1 MEPRYDERCS
11 KTTARSL
18 LNIMQD
24 IRKDFPNLDEK
35 NRGKPLV
42 YLDSAATSLTPQQ
55 VINSESEYYEKFGGS
70 IHRSVYELGEKAT
83 NAFENSRN
91 NIAKFI
97 GASKKTIIFTK
108 SATESINLVAESWGF
123 YNLKKGDVI
132 LLTDMEHHS
141 NIIPWQIICKKTGAK
156 IKYLKSTE
164 HGTINLEDLKNSL
177 DKAVKIVS
185 ITHASNVFGTINPI
199 KEIVDIVKKNGS
211 KIMIDGCQ
219 SIPHMNI
226 DVKDLD
232 CDFYAFSGHKM
243 FGPTGVGVLYGK
255 EEILEEMHPYQT
267 GGGIIE
273 TVTMTDSTWTTIPHR
288 FEPGSPMAA
297 QAIALSTAINY
308 LENCLN
314 NHDNSLNEY
323 SLEKMKSIN
332 GISIYGQSTERT
344 PIISFNIEGI
354 HSLDLAHFLDY
365 EGITI
370 RSGHHCCQ
378 PLMTALD
385 ISACARASFYFYN
398 NCDEVDFLVEKINKA
413 ISILK

>member
-1 MEPRYDERCS
+1 M
-11 KTTARSL
+11 
-18 LNIMQD
+18 ID
-24 IRKDFPNLDEK
+24 IRKDFPNLEEK
-35 NRGKPLV
+35 NRGKTLV
-42 YLDSAATSLTPQQ
+42 YLDSAATSLTPKQ

-83 NAFENSRN
+83 NAFENSRKR
-91 NIAKFI
+91 IADFI
-97 GASKKTIIFTK
+97 GASKNSIVFTK
-108 SATESINLVAESWGF
+108 SATESINLVAESWG
-123 YNLKKGDVI
+123 YDNLKSGDVV

-141 NIIPWQIICKKTGAK
+141 NIIPWQIICKKTGAE

-164 HGTINLEDLKNSL
+164 HGTINLDDLRSAL
-177 DKAVKIVS
+177 DNNVKIVS

-199 KEIVDIVKKNGS
+199 KEIIDIVKKNGS

-219 SIPHMNI
+219 SIPHMRV
-226 DVKDLD
+226 DVVDLDVIDLD

-243 FGPTGVGVLYGK
+243 FGPTGVGVLYSK
-255 EEILEEMHPYQT
+255 EEILEKMRPYQT

-273 TVTMTDSTWTTIPHR
+273 TVTMTDSTWTSIPHR

-297 QAIALSTAINY
+297 QAIALAEAVNY
-308 LENCLN
+308 LESCLEK
-314 NHDNSLNEY
+314 HDNSLNEY

-332 GISIYGQSTERT
+332 GISIYGNAPERT

-378 PLMTALD
+378 PLMQALD
-385 ISACARASFYFYN
+385 ITACARVSFYFYN
-398 NCDEVDFLVEKINKA
+398 SVEEVDFLVDKINKA
-413 ISILK
+413 VQVIK

>member
-1 MEPRYDERCS
+1 
-11 KTTARSL
+11 
-18 LNIMQD
+18 MQD
-24 IRKDFPNLDEK
+24 IRKDFPNLNEM

-42 YLDSAATSLTPQQ
+42 YLDSAATSLTPEQ

-83 NAFENSRN
+83 NAFENSRK

-97 GASKKTIIFTK
+97 GASKNSIIFTK

-123 YNLKKGDVI
+123 YNLKQGDVI

-164 HGTINLEDLKNSL
+164 KGSIDLGDLKKSL
-177 DKAVKIVS
+177 DKNVKIVS

-199 KEIVDIVKKNGS
+199 KEIIEIVKKNGS
-211 KIMIDGCQ
+211 KTMIDGCQ
-219 SIPHMNI
+219 SIPHMKI
-226 DVKDLD
+226 DVQDLN

-255 EEILEEMHPYQT
+255 EEILEKMHPYQT

-297 QAIALSTAINY
+297 QAIALSEAVNY
-308 LENCLN
+308 LGKC
-314 NHDNSLNEY
+314 
-323 SLEKMKSIN
+323 
-332 GISIYGQSTERT
+332 
-344 PIISFNIEGI
+344 
-354 HSLDLAHFLDY
+354 LDLSLIH
-365 EGITI
+365 I
-370 RSGHHCCQ
+370 
-378 PLMTALD
+378 
-385 ISACARASFYFYN
+385 
-398 NCDEVDFLVEKINKA
+398 
-413 ISILK
+413 

>member
-1 MEPRYDERCS
+1 MESGYDERCS
-11 KTTARSL
+11 KITIRPL
-18 LNIMQD
+18 LNIMQN
-24 IRKDFPNLDEK
+24 IRRDFPNLNEM
-35 NRGKPLV
+35 NRGKTLV
-42 YLDSAATSLTPQQ
+42 YLDSAATSLTPKQ
-55 VINSESEYYEKFGGS
+55 VINSESAYYEKFGGS

-83 NAFENSRN
+83 NAFENSRKT
-91 NIAKFI
+91 IAKFI
-97 GASKKTIIFTK
+97 GASKNSIIFTK

-123 YNLKKGDVI
+123 YNLKKGDII

-141 NIIPWQIICKKTGAK
+141 NIIPWQIICKKTGAE
-156 IKYLKSTE
+156 IRYLKSTK
-164 HGTINLEDLKNSL
+164 HGTINLDDLKNAL
-177 DKAVKIVS
+177 NNNVKIVS

-199 KEIVDIVKKNGS
+199 KEIIDIVKKNGS

-219 SIPHMNI
+219 SIPHMKIN
-226 DVKDLD
+226 VQDLD

-255 EEILEEMHPYQT
+255 EEILEKMHPYQT

-273 TVTMTDSTWTTIPHR
+273 TVSMIDSTWTTIPHR

-297 QAIALSTAINY
+297 QVIGLSEAVNY
-308 LENCLN
+308 LEKCLD

-332 GISIYGQSTERT
+332 GISIYGQAAERT
-344 PIISFNIEGI
+344 PIISFNIDGI
-354 HSLDLAHFLDY
+354 HSLDLAHFLDF

-378 PLMTALD
+378 PLMSALD
-385 ISACARASFYFYN
+385 ISSCARASFYFYN
-398 NCDEVDFLVEKINKA
+398 NNDEVDFLVEKINKA
-413 ISILK
+413 IPILK

>member
-1 MEPRYDERCS
+1 M
-11 KTTARSL
+11 
-18 LNIMQD
+18 ID
-24 IRKDFPNLDEK
+24 IRKDFPNLEEK
-35 NRGKPLV
+35 NRGKTLV
-42 YLDSAATSLTPQQ
+42 YLDSAATSLTPKQ

-83 NAFENSRN
+83 NAFENSRKR
-91 NIAKFI
+91 IADFI
-97 GASKKTIIFTK
+97 GASKNSIVFTK
-108 SATESINLVAESWGF
+108 SATESINLVAESWG
-123 YNLKKGDVI
+123 YDNLKSGDVV

-141 NIIPWQIICKKTGAK
+141 NIIPWQIICEKTGAE

-164 HGTINLEDLKNSL
+164 HGTINLDDLRSAL
-177 DKAVKIVS
+177 DNNVKIVS

-199 KEIVDIVKKNGS
+199 KEIIDIVKKNGS

-219 SIPHMNI
+219 SIPHMRV
-226 DVKDLD
+226 DVVDLD

-243 FGPTGVGVLYGK
+243 FGPTGVGVLYSK
-255 EEILEEMHPYQT
+255 EEILEKMRPYQT

-273 TVTMTDSTWTTIPHR
+273 TVTMTDSTWTSIPHR

-297 QAIALSTAINY
+297 QAIALAEAVNY
-308 LENCLN
+308 LESCLEK
-314 NHDNSLNEY
+314 HDNSLNEY

-332 GISIYGQSTERT
+332 GISIYGNAPERT
-344 PIISFNIEGI
+344 PIISFNIEDI

-378 PLMTALD
+378 PLMQALD
-385 ISACARASFYFYN
+385 ITACARVSFYFYN
-398 NCDEVDFLVEKINKA
+398 SVEEVDFLVDKINKA
-413 ISILK
+413 VKVIK

>member
-1 MEPRYDERCS
+1 MAPRAVLGGANRWKWILQAS
-11 KTTARSL
+11 RSFL
-18 LNIMQD
+18 PVQD
-24 IRKDFPNLDEK
+24 QK
-35 NRGKPLV
+35 NRGKTLV
-42 YLDSAATSLTPQQ
+42 YLDSAATSLTPKQ

-83 NAFENSRN
+83 NAFENSRKR
-91 NIAKFI
+91 IADFI
-97 GASKKTIIFTK
+97 GASKNSIVFTK
-108 SATESINLVAESWGF
+108 SATESINLVAESWG
-123 YNLKKGDVI
+123 YDNLKSGDVV

-141 NIIPWQIICKKTGAK
+141 NIIPWQIICEKTGAE

-164 HGTINLEDLKNSL
+164 HGTINLDDLRSAL
-177 DKAVKIVS
+177 DNNVKIVS

-199 KEIVDIVKKNGS
+199 KEIIDIVKKNGS

-219 SIPHMNI
+219 SIPHMRV
-226 DVKDLD
+226 DVVDLD

-255 EEILEEMHPYQT
+255 KEILEKMRPYQT

-273 TVTMTDSTWTTIPHR
+273 TVTMTDSTWTSIPHR

-297 QAIALSTAINY
+297 QVIALAEAVNY
-308 LENCLN
+308 LESCLEK
-314 NHDNSLNEY
+314 HDNSLNEY
-323 SLEKMKSIN
+323 SMEKMKSIN
-332 GISIYGQSTERT
+332 GISIYGNAPERT

-378 PLMTALD
+378 PLMQALD
-385 ISACARASFYFYN
+385 ITACARVSFYFYN
-398 NCDEVDFLVEKINKA
+398 SFEEVDFLVDKINKA
-413 ISILK
+413 VQVIK

>member
-1 MEPRYDERCS
+1 
-11 KTTARSL
+11 
-18 LNIMQD
+18 MQN
-24 IRKDFPNLDEK
+24 IRKDFPNLNEL

-42 YLDSAATSLTPQQ
+42 YLDSAATSLTPKK
-55 VINSESEYYEKFGGS
+55 VINSESEYYEKYGGS

-97 GASKKTIIFTK
+97 GASKNSIIFTK

-141 NIIPWQIICKKTGAK
+141 NIIPWQIICKKTGAE
-156 IKYLKSTE
+156 IQYLKSTK
-164 HGTINLEDLKNSL
+164 HGTINLDDLKNSL
-177 DKAVKIVS
+177 NNNVKMVS

-199 KEIVDIVKKNGS
+199 KEIINIVKKNGS
-211 KIMIDGCQ
+211 KIMVDGCQ
-219 SIPHMNI
+219 SIPHMKIN
-226 DVKDLD
+226 VQDLD

-255 EEILEEMHPYQT
+255 EEILEKMHPYQT

-297 QAIALSTAINY
+297 QAIALSEAVNY
-308 LENCLN
+308 LEKCFSD
-314 NHDNSLNEY
+314 HDNSLNEY

-332 GISIYGQSTERT
+332 GISIYGQATERT
-344 PIISFNIEGI
+344 PIVSFNIEGV
-354 HSLDLAHFLDY
+354 HSLDLAHFLDF

-378 PLMTALD
+378 PLMSALD

-398 NCDEVDFLVEKINKA
+398 NHDEVDFLVEKINKA

>member
-1 MEPRYDERCS
+1 M
-11 KTTARSL
+11 L
-18 LNIMQD
+18 D
-24 IRKDFPNLDEK
+24 IRKDFPNLEEK
-35 NRGKPLV
+35 NRGKTLV
-42 YLDSAATSLTPQQ
+42 YLDSAATSLTPKQ

-83 NAFENSRN
+83 NAFENSRKRL
-91 NIAKFI
+91 ADFI
-97 GASKKTIIFTK
+97 GASKNSIVFTK
-108 SATESINLVAESWGF
+108 SATESINLVAESWG
-123 YNLKKGDVI
+123 YDNLKSGDVV

-141 NIIPWQIICKKTGAK
+141 NIIPWQIICNKTGAK

-164 HGTINLEDLKNSL
+164 QGTINLDDLRSSL
-177 DKAVKIVS
+177 DKNVKMVS

-199 KEIVDIVKKNGS
+199 KEITDIVKKNGS

-219 SIPHMNI
+219 SIPHMKV
-226 DVKDLD
+226 DVIDLD

-255 EEILEEMHPYQT
+255 EEILEKMPPYQT

-273 TVTMTDSTWTTIPHR
+273 TVTMTDSTWTNIPHR

-297 QAIALSTAINY
+297 QVIALAEAVNY
-308 LENCLN
+308 LDICLEK
-314 NHDNSLNEY
+314 HDNFLNEY
-323 SLEKMKSIN
+323 SLEKMQSID
-332 GISIYGQSTERT
+332 GISIYGSASERT

-378 PLMTALD
+378 PLMKALD
-385 ISACARASFYFYN
+385 ITACARVSFYFYN
-398 NCDEVDFLVEKINKA
+398 NAEEVDFLVEKINKA
-413 ISILK
+413 IQVIK